1 MPQVKQLVT
10 KNEFNR
16 FPNAAALDVPV
27 ASFLGGGSFSSHVT
41 EKWRKG
47 ASARH
52 FPSLWHSHSW
62 LCASLRTWRPPRLRP
77 SRRKPH
83 PSFTVPDG
91 FAGRIG
97 RLAQRDR
104 FLSAVYAWRLFRLRL
119 SRRKPHPSFAH
130 FAPRMVLRDE
140 AVGLRR
146 EAASSPRFMRRNLSS
161 LRTLRR
167 FLFST
172 ALRTAGNSL

>member
-104 FLSAVYAWRLFRLRL
+104 FLSAVYAEKSLFGHCRSTYDVKPNRGDPSACPDCNGFEGRGNELGSVSRRLFR
-119 SRRKPHPSFAH
+119 
-130 FAPRMVLRDE
+130 
-140 AVGLRR
+140 
-146 EAASSPRFMRRNLSS
+146 SP
-161 LRTLRR
+161 
-167 FLFST
+167 
-172 ALRTAGNSL
+172 GG